1 MVVWP
6 AVLKYRGDHELTFVL
21 DQSVWNSDTDLHFF
35 GYDSE
40 DILIDSEGSI
50 FALSNRNSHDITLG
64 QSGRKIELESML
76 ELIKAHESQL
86 GACCTSKLSFQSI
99 AEAIMVIGE
108 NNKG

>member
-35 GYDSE
+35 GYDSD

-50 FALSNRNSHDITLG
+50 FALSNRNSHVITLE
-64 QSGRKIELESML
+64 QSERKIELESML

-86 GACCTSKLSFQSI
+86 GACCASKLSFQSI
-99 AEAIMVIGE
+99 AQAIMVIGE